1 MMKNNDLRT
10 PAQNRKLHY
19 LCKTLGI
26 NKDMLEGMVLDYTN
40 GRTMHS
46 RQMYKEECA
55 EMLNFLD
62 RTLNPKS
69 ERRTGA
75 GKADFVT
82 LDRKRKGV
90 IKAIFAYLEQQG
102 MQPTMEYVKAI
113 ACRAAGKDDFNKLS
127 PAELSRIYA
136 EFCKKQ
142 RVACVKKSI
151 KQGIYLN

>member
-1 MMKNNDLRT
+1 MKSLRT
-10 PAQNRKLHY
+10 NEQNRKLHY
-19 LCKTLGI
+19 MCKALRI

-40 GRTMHS
+40 GRTEHS
-46 RQMYKEECA
+46 SQMFKDECA
-55 EMLNFLD
+55 DMLNFLD
-62 RTLNPKS
+62 RTLKPKS

-90 IKAIFAYLEQQG
+90 LKAIFAYCESQG
-102 MQPTMEYVKAI
+102 MQPSMEYVKSI
-113 ACRAAGKDDFNKLS
+113 ACKAGGKDDFNKLS

-142 RVACVKKSI
+142 KAAQVKKEITGI
-151 KQGIYLN
+151 KYN

>member
-1 MMKNNDLRT
+1 MKNNDLRT
-10 PAQNRKLHY
+10 PEQNRKLHY
-19 LCKTLGI
+19 LCSRLGI
-26 NKDMLEGMVLDYTN
+26 DKETLQTMVWNYTAQ
-40 GRTMHS
+40 RTTRS
-46 RQMYKEECA
+46 KEMYKHECQS
-55 EMLNFLD
+55 LIDFLSE
-62 RTLNPKS
+62 TANPNR
-69 ERRTGA
+69 ERRTAA
-75 GKADFVT
+75 GRADVMT
-82 LDRKRKGV
+82 IDRKRKGV
-90 IKAIFAYLEQQG
+90 IKAIFAHLEQQG

>member
-1 MMKNNDLRT
+1 MTKKALRT

-19 LCKTLGI
+19 MCKTLGI

-62 RTLNPKS
+62 RTLKPKT
-69 ERRTGA
+69 ERRTGV

-90 IKAIFAYLEQQG
+90 IKAIFAYMERQG
-102 MQPTMEYVKAI
+102 KQPTMEYVKSI
-113 ACRAAGKDDFNKLS
+113 ACRAAGKKDFNTLS
-127 PAELSRIYA
+127 PAELGRIYA
-136 EFCKKQ
+136 EFCKKEKAAQ
-142 RVACVKKSI
+142 VKK
-151 KQGIYLN
+151 GITGMMYN

>member
-1 MMKNNDLRT
+1 MKNNDLRT
-10 PAQNRKLHY
+10 PEQNRKLHY
-19 LCKTLGI
+19 MCKTLGI

-62 RTLNPKS
+62 RTLKPKT
-69 ERRTGA
+69 ERRTGV

-90 IKAIFAYLEQQG
+90 IKAIFAYMESQG
-102 MQPTMEYVKAI
+102 KQPTMEYVKSI
-113 ACRAAGKDDFNKLS
+113 ACRAAGKKDFNMLS

-142 RVACVKKSI
+142 QAAQV
-151 KQGIYLN
+151 KQGITGMMYN